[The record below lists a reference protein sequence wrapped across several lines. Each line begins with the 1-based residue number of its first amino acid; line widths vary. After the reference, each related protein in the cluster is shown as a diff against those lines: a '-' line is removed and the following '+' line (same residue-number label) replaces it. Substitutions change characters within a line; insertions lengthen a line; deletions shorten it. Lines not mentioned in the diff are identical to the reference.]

1 MASKVAEELVSP
13 SYRRKICCGIMDL
26 AWLHAPVNA
35 VCNGEKRH
43 RDEGTEGN
51 PALGPELHAPTVA
64 PYRYRRVRERLPLRI
79 DVNCV
84 PIQRGLQL
92 PTVKIPS
99 SGLPLGDS
107 RPFRHP

>member
-64 PYRYRRVRERLPLRI
+64 PCRYRRVLKRLPLRI
-79 DVNCV
+79 DVTCV
-84 PIQRGLQL
+84 PIQQDVE
-92 PTVKIPS
+92 PSTVQVLS
-99 SGLPLGDS
+99 LSLFHDLS
-107 RPFRHP
+107 ECLL